1 MDQVVKIEPRP
12 IMDIPIGGEYLDHT
26 GARARVTNHIVLAGG
41 RDALLRVVPYI
52 VPDDAQYEQP
62 KDMTPQAMLT
72 LLQAGFTFDV
82 LEVSES

>member
-1 MDQVVKIEPRP
+1 
-12 IMDIPIGGEYLDHT
+12 MDIPNGGEYLDAT
-26 GARARVTNHIVLAGG
+26 GARARKDDRVVATWPAS
-41 RDALLRVVPYI
+41 AYCRVVPYI
-52 VPDDAQYEQP
+52 VPDDAQYEQE